1 MKDIMLGVLIFV
13 MGFLIGFL
21 FNDKDPPNFTTEI
34 SALQRDIM
42 RLEAQG
48 MENFI
53 KIDYLEHWRDS
64 VVFRPPERKK
74 KLENRKQ

>member
-1 MKDIMLGVLIFV
+1 MKDIILGVLLFAAGLL
-13 MGFLIGFL
+13 MGFIYT
-21 FNDKDPPNFTTEI
+21 DKEPPNFAIEI
-34 SALQRDIM
+34 SALQKDIM

-53 KIDYLEHWRDS
+53 KINYLEHWRDS

-74 KLENRKQ
+74 KLGNRKQ

>member
-1 MKDIMLGVLIFV
+1 MRDIVLGILIFT
-13 MGFLIGFL
+13 MGFLIGFVY
-21 FNDKDPPNFTTEI
+21 NSEQPPNFTTEI

-42 RLEAQG
+42 RIEAQG

-64 VVFRPPERKK
+64 IVFRPPPRKPK
-74 KLENRKQ
+74 P